1 MTRRRFALLTA
12 AVACCLPVATNA
24 AGSDL
29 VLILDGSGSMWGRV
43 GGSIKIV
50 EAKQVMGDLLTEV
63 PPGVDISLVAYGH
76 RRQGDCTD
84 IETLAAFGTPTATIA
99 ERVKGLTPLGKTP
112 IAASLQK
119 GADQLAGRD
128 RSSTLVLV
136 SDGIETCSGD
146 PCALAGSLRAA
157 DADLVI
163 HTVGFGVADDAQRQL
178 QCVAQKGGGNYYHAD
193 SGEALR
199 KALFEVRDATAKQ
212 EPPPPPP
219 EAPKL
224 PEVKAGDSKRIV
236 VAGPGT
242 IILKPAPWV
251 KMPPYRWSV
260 ADAETGEEKGHSES
274 DRLRVKAGEYR
285 LTWRQDEHGSIDIP
299 LTEVVA
305 VASKQT
311 VEVPIDTGL
320 RLTAP
325 EGIAAP
331 YKWSLRP
338 GDAPLRDAPGSRR
351 LAADFGDIAVFDDTL
366 DPQVVSAGTYRL
378 LWWQAE
384 HGTSA
389 IDLGLIRILPGKLN
403 EFVVGTGL
411 VLQGADWI
419 PGGTF
424 YRYELVDAQGKS
436 HGSWNSRMSRTRT
449 TGFGAQIAPAGS
461 YRLRYRQSEHA
472 HSPSLWG
479 PVEVPEQGFATLVI
493 DSGVKFIPQDE
504 MPPPYKVFFVDLDTG
519 EEISWSGKWAGKWE
533 PVPVPPGRYRLDWH
547 ESEHETE
554 RMTLADELVI
564 PASTLVEI
572 EL

>member
-1 MTRRRFALLTA
+1 MTHRRFVVLTA
-12 AVACCLPVATNA
+12 AVACCLANEALA
-24 AGSDL
+24 AESAL
-29 VLILDGSGSMWGRV
+29 VLVLDGSGSMWGRV

-50 EAKQVMGDLLTEV
+50 EAKHVTEDLLADV
-63 PPGVDISLVAYGH
+63 PTGVDLSVVAYGH
-76 RRQGDCTD
+76 RRKGDCTD
-84 IETLAAFGTPTATIA
+84 IETIAAFGTPTATIA

-112 IAASLQK
+112 IADSLQK
-119 GADQLAGRD
+119 GADQLAGRGGP
-128 RSSTLVLV
+128 STLVLV

-146 PCALAGSLRAA
+146 PCALAETLRAGG
-157 DADLVI
+157 ADLVI
-163 HTVGFGVADDAQRQL
+163 HTVGFGVVVDAQRQL
-178 QCVAQKGGGNYYHAD
+178 QCIAEKGGGHYYHAD

-199 KALFEVRDATAKQ
+199 KALFEVRDATARQ

-224 PEVKAGDSKRIV
+224 PEVKVGDSQRIV

-242 IILKPAPWV
+242 IVLEPAPWV

-260 ADAETGEEKGHSES
+260 ADAETGEQRGRSES

-285 LTWRQDEHGSIDIP
+285 LTWRQSEHYSTDIP
-299 LTEVVA
+299 LTEVVV
-305 VASKQT
+305 VASKET

-331 YKWSLRP
+331 YEWALRP
-338 GDAPLRDAPGSRR
+338 ADAPVSDDPGSRR
-351 LAADFGDIAVFDDTL
+351 LTPDRGDVAVFRDSL
-366 DPQVVSAGTYRL
+366 DAQVVPAGAHRL
-378 LWWQAE
+378 LWWQNE
-384 HGTSA
+384 HATSPV
-389 IDLGLIRILPGKLN
+389 DLGLIRILPGKLN
-403 EFVVGTGL
+403 DLVVGTG
-411 VLQGADWI
+411 VAVQGADWI
-419 PGGTF
+419 PGGDL
-424 YRYELVDAQGKS
+424 YRYDLVDASGKS
-436 HGSWNSRMSRTRT
+436 HGYWKS
-449 TGFGAQIAPAGS
+449 FGPQIAPAGS

-479 PVEVPEQGFATLVI
+479 PVEVPAEGFATFVV
-493 DSGVKFIPQDE
+493 DSGVRFVPQDQ

-547 ESEHETE
+547 ESQHETE
-554 RMTLADELVI
+554 RMTLADEIVI
-564 PASTLVEI
+564 PESTLVEI